1 MEKDKEKVNDS
12 FNNITISP
20 ISDSVLERIKE
31 QELQKARDKVKRS
44 YDTYSG
50 EEIVF
55 DDINESSSLSGEVE
69 IDSIIESLDMSDHRY
84 RF

>member
-31 QELQKARDKVKRS
+31 QELQKARDKVKKS